1 MRWAM
6 VIVAGLGLTALIAVT
21 AFWSVLRGDPQT
33 FAECRAGAVA
43 GDIGGPFT
51 LVNTAGQTV
60 TDADIVTEPVLLY
73 FGYSFCP
80 DVCPFDV
87 ARNAEAVD
95 ILADQGISVT
105 PVFVSVD
112 PARDTPEQ
120 LGAYAEAM
128 HPDMIGLTGTPAQVK
143 AAADAF
149 RVFYRV
155 PENPEDE
162 FYIVDHTTFTY
173 LLMPGEGFV
182 EYFRRELPP
191 AEMAERVACFANA
204 A

>member
-6 VIVAGLGLTALIAVT
+6 VIVTGLGLLALIAGT
-21 AFWSVLRGDPQT
+21 AFWSMLRGDPES
-33 FAECRAGAVA
+33 FAACRAGAVA

-51 LVNTAGQTV
+51 LVNSAGRTV

-80 DVCPFDV
+80 DICPFDV

-95 ILADQGISVT
+95 MLAERGIDVT

-120 LGAYAEAM
+120 VGAYAAAM
-128 HPDMIGLTGTPAQVK
+128 HPEMIGLTGTPEQVK

-155 PENPEDE
+155 PEDPEDE

-173 LLMPGEGFV
+173 LLMPGAGFV
-182 EYFRRELPP
+182 EYFRRDLSP
-191 AEMAERVACFANA
+191 AEMADRVACFANA

>member
-6 VIVAGLGLTALIAVT
+6 VIVAGIGLAALIAIT
-21 AFWSVLRGDPQT
+21 AFWSTLRGDPQT
-33 FAECRAGAVA
+33 FAACRSGAVA
-43 GDIGGPFT
+43 GDIGGPFE
-51 LVNTAGQTV
+51 LVNSAGVTV
-60 TDADIVTEPVLLY
+60 SDADIVTEPVLLY

-95 ILADQGISVT
+95 ILAERGIDVT

-120 LGAYAEAM
+120 VGAYAEAM
-128 HPDMIGLTGTPAQVK
+128 HPDMIGLTGTPEQVK

-182 EYFRRELPP
+182 EYFRRELSSTD
-191 AEMAERVACFANA
+191 MADRVACFAEA

>member
-6 VIVAGLGLTALIAVT
+6 VIVAGLVLAALIGVT
-21 AFWSVLRGDPQT
+21 AFWSMLRGDADV
-33 FAECRAGAVA
+33 FAECRSGAVA
-43 GDIGGPFT
+43 GTIGGPFT
-51 LVNTAGQTV
+51 LINSAGQTV
-60 TDADIVTEPVLLY
+60 TDEDIVTEPVLLY

-95 ILADQGISVT
+95 MLAERGTAAT

-120 LGAYAEAM
+120 VGAYAEAM
-128 HPDMIGLTGTPAQVK
+128 HPDMIGLTGTPEQIK
-143 AAADAF
+143 AAADQF

-155 PENPEDE
+155 PEDPEDE
-162 FYIVDHTTFTY
+162 FYLVDHTTFTY
-173 LLMPGEGFV
+173 LLMPGHGFV
-182 EYFRRELPP
+182 EYFRRETSSE
-191 AEMAERVACFANA
+191 EMADRVACFADA

>member
-6 VIVAGLGLTALIAVT
+6 VIVAGIGLAALIAIT
-21 AFWSVLRGDPQT
+21 AFWSTLRGDAET
-33 FAECRAGAVA
+33 FAACRSGAVA
-43 GDIGGPFT
+43 GDIGGPFE
-51 LVNTAGQTV
+51 LVNSAGVTV
-60 TDADIVTEPVLLY
+60 SDADIVTEPVLLY

-95 ILADQGISVT
+95 ILAERGIDVT

-120 LGAYAEAM
+120 VGAYAEAM
-128 HPDMIGLTGTPAQVK
+128 HPDMIGLTGTPEQVK

-182 EYFRRELPP
+182 EYFRRELSST
-191 AEMAERVACFANA
+191 EMADRVACFAEA